1 MEKKRQMRTIIKKL
15 NKENL
20 NQEEG
25 KEIIQKATE
34 FLQEGKL
41 VAFPTETV
49 YGLGADGLNE
59 KAAEKI
65 YAAKGRPSDNPLILH
80 IAREE
85 QLSQLVKSVPKKA
98 KILIEKYWPGPL
110 TMIFEKSEIVPY
122 GTTGGLETVAIRMPD
137 HPVARA
143 LLLESNIAVAAPSAN
158 TSGRPS
164 PTKAEHVEA
173 DLDGKIDMIID
184 GGEVGIG
191 IESTIVD
198 MTVEPPMIL
207 RPGYI
212 TKEMLSD
219 TLGDI
224 AVDQAVLKKP
234 DPGIRPKAPGMKYKH
249 YAPKGDLHL
258 FSGEI
263 DRVVSRINEL
273 ARQKVEAGCKVGIIA
288 TDETISKY
296 QYGKVLSI
304 GKRVDENSIAH
315 NLYRVLR
322 DFDEAGVEYI
332 LGEAFSENNFGQA
345 IMNRLNK
352 AAAYQIEHVE

>member
-1 MEKKRQMRTIIKKL
+1 MKTIIKKL
-15 NKENL
+15 NKDNL
-20 NQEEG
+20 NQKEG
-25 KEIIQKATE
+25 KEIIQKATKL
-34 FLQEGKL
+34 LQEGKL

-59 KAAEKI
+59 KASEKI

-80 IAREE
+80 IARVE
-85 QLSQLVKSVPKKA
+85 QLEQLVKTIPEKA
-98 KILIEKYWPGPL
+98 KILMDQYWPGPL

-137 HPVARA
+137 HEVARA
-143 LLLESNIAVAAPSAN
+143 LLLASNIAVAAPSAN

-164 PTKAEHVEA
+164 PTKAEHVAA
-173 DLDGKIDMIID
+173 DLDGKIDMILD

-198 MTVEPPMIL
+198 MTVDPPMIL
-207 RPGYI
+207 RPGYV
-212 TKEMLSD
+212 TQEMLAK
-219 TLGDI
+219 TLGEVAI
-224 AVDQAVLKKP
+224 DQAVLKRP
-234 DPGIRPKAPGMKYKH
+234 DPNIRPKAPGMKYKH
-249 YAPKGDLHL
+249 YAPNGDLHL

-263 DRVVSRINEL
+263 SSVINRINEL
-273 ARQKVEAGCKVGIIA
+273 AEKKVREGCKVGIIA

-304 GKRVDENSIAH
+304 GKRADENSIAH

-332 LGEAFSENNFGQA
+332 FGEAFDETNFGQA

-352 AAAYQIEHVE
+352 AAAYQIEHVEA